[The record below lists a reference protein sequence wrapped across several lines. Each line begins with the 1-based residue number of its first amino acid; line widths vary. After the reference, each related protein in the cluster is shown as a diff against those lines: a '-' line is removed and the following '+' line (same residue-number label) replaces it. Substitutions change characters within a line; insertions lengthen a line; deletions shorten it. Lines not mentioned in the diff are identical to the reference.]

1 MINYL
6 KIYHCLIYIY
16 IYFKKK
22 LKLIFNKVKTNS
34 YCELKEK
41 KSLQH
46 IDFLHIVFDESNFF
60 VKKVQRI
67 LMRQELKDDF
77 DGLKIGDYGL
87 PQQGEEEEEAVK
99 SNVSRKNSITK
110 SISKL
115 KSFKGIKVM

>member
-6 KIYHCLIYIY
+6 KTLSLSHTYTHIYIY
-16 IYFKKK
+16 IY
-22 LKLIFNKVKTNS
+22 
-34 YCELKEK
+34 
-41 KSLQH
+41 
-46 IDFLHIVFDESNFF
+46 
-60 VKKVQRI
+60 

-77 DGLKIGDYGL
+77 DGLKISDYGL

-99 SNVSRKNSITK
+99 SNVSRKSSITK

>member
-1 MINYL
+1 
-6 KIYHCLIYIY
+6 
-16 IYFKKK
+16 
-22 LKLIFNKVKTNS
+22 
-34 YCELKEK
+34 
-41 KSLQH
+41 
-46 IDFLHIVFDESNFF
+46 
-60 VKKVQRI
+60 
-67 LMRQELKDDF
+67 MRQELKDDF

>member
-1 MINYL
+1 M
-6 KIYHCLIYIY
+6 
-16 IYFKKK
+16 
-22 LKLIFNKVKTNS
+22 KLIFTKVKTNS

-87 PQQGEEEEEAVK
+87 PQQGEEEEEEAVK
-99 SNVSRKNSITK
+99 SNVSRKSSITK

>member
-1 MINYL
+1 M
-6 KIYHCLIYIY
+6 
-16 IYFKKK
+16 
-22 LKLIFNKVKTNS
+22 KLIFNKVKTNS

-46 IDFLHIVFDESNFF
+46 TDFLHIVFDESNFF